1 MSNMNV
7 VVPQPVQLRA
17 VETFI
22 KDYKKLTP
30 EDVRNLKRMSY
41 ADLQSVVSCKD
52 PVKFMVEAADLGMD
66 LSQYG
71 NMISPETRLEQGRSI
86 VHRLME
92 DESIYIRETD
102 MSAPSYGR
110 RMP

>member
-1 MSNMNV
+1 MSNLSV

-30 EDVRNLKRMSY
+30 EDVRNIKRMSY
-41 ADLQSVVSCKD
+41 EDLQKAFRKD

-66 LSQYG
+66 LGQYG

-86 VHRLME
+86 VTSV
-92 DESIYIRETD
+92 D
-102 MSAPSYGR
+102 GR
-110 RMP
+110 